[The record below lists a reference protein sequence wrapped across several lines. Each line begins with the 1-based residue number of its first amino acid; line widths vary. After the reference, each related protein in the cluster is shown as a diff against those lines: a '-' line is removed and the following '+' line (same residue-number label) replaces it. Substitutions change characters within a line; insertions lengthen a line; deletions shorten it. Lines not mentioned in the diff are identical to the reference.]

1 MCCCSACLPCIHL
14 ACYRSSRSVVPP
26 PPPPLLSLLLP
37 SFSTRIQSPLF
48 SVNSPPTACP
58 NSANADNLIPKLSSA
73 AVVVAPSQKQTHS
86 ADYTDRS
93 SASPFRLLLLLL
105 WMAAA
110 AKVKGLA
117 NVGQVIST
125 GHHRTATT
133 TAATAKWDYQ
143 VSSLT
148 RTKPQNHRLAYE
160 LFVLLCD
167 LRAISGAVHAA
178 EAEQPDDGSS
188 SPPVLHPTTAPVH
201 PTTTSFPFLCP
212 AAAAA
217 RARQRRRSRHR
228 IIFSS

>member
-1 MCCCSACLPCIHL
+1 MCCCSACLPSCLPCIHL

-26 PPPPLLSLLLP
+26 PPLQSLLLP
-37 SFSTRIQSPLF
+37 SFSTRIPSPLF

-105 WMAAA
+105 LLWMAAA

-148 RTKPQNHRLAYE
+148 RTKPQNHRLA
-160 LFVLLCD
+160 
-167 LRAISGAVHAA
+167 
-178 EAEQPDDGSS
+178 
-188 SPPVLHPTTAPVH
+188 
-201 PTTTSFPFLCP
+201 
-212 AAAAA
+212 
-217 RARQRRRSRHR
+217 
-228 IIFSS
+228 